1 MKSFSGLISFHPNSA
16 SIVSDRGTIQIFI
29 HHGNTASPHCVPFL
43 PRTPLDRPRVGPIA
57 RPWSHPQL
65 LLHSDTLLLTYWGP
79 CSGSHTKTPYPT
91 LPYPTLPSPPHPT
104 PPLLGH
110 HQLLVFYGFPSSI
123 NQRPS
128 SLLLARVHHAKAYKL
143 QLGAR
148 QWSITTWG
156 NHSKLACGWGGGGI
170 SWAYYPL
177 LKLTFWTS

>member
-16 SIVSDRGTIQIFI
+16 KHCFWQGTIQIFI

-43 PRTPLDRPRVGPIA
+43 NPRTPLDRPRVGPIA

-65 LLHSDTLLLTYWGP
+65 LLHSDALLLTCWGA

-91 LPYPTLPSPPHPT
+91 LSYPTLPYPPHPI
-104 PPLLGH
+104 PPLPFWATTSCL
-110 HQLLVFYGFPSSI
+110 FSMAFPSSI

-128 SLLLARVHHAKAYKL
+128 SLLLARRVHHAKAYKL

-156 NHSKLACGWGGGGI
+156 NHSKLACGGGEGG
-170 SWAYYPL
+170 SPGPTTPY
-177 LKLTFWTS
+177 